1 MQRVS
6 QIVAG
11 WLVTVQAISEDDKE
25 LYAYAVYSFLFGLI
39 PIALSL
45 AFGIISGMIAESFF
59 LIVPFIII
67 RKFSGG
73 FHLKSALLCFILTSC
88 LLASALVVVHL
99 IEIVQ
104 QHILLSIA
112 VIIATTV
119 IFVFSPIDSEER
131 ALNNS
136 EIVQYRIIARIIS
149 VVFLIGYFLLV
160 WIGNSRIFIPVG
172 VGIVMVALLQIPC
185 IILNA
190 LSKRSLIKSVPKS

>member
-11 WLVTVQAISEDDKE
+11 WLVTVKAISEEDKD

-45 AFGIISGMIAESFF
+45 AFGIVSGMTAESFF

-88 LLASALVVVHL
+88 LLASALAVVHL
-99 IEIVQ
+99 IETVQ
-104 QHILLSIA
+104 QHTLLNIA
-112 VIIATTV
+112 VIVAATV

-131 ALNNS
+131 ALNHS
-136 EIVQYRIIARIIS
+136 EVVHYRTIARMIS
-149 VVFLIGYFLLV
+149 VVFLLAYFLLV
-160 WIGNSRIFIPVG
+160 WISNSRIFVPVG
-172 VGIVMVALLQIPC
+172 VGIVMVAILQFPC

-190 LSKRSLIKSVPKS
+190 LSKRSLIKSVPKN

>member
-11 WLVTVQAISEDDKE
+11 WLVTVQAITEDDKE

-59 LIVPFIII
+59 LIVPFLII

-88 LLASALVVVHL
+88 LLASALAIVHL
-99 IEIVQ
+99 IANAQ

-112 VIIATTV
+112 VMIATTV

-131 ALNNS
+131 ALNSS
-136 EIVQYRIIARIIS
+136 EIVQYRTIARVIS
-149 VVFLIGYFLLV
+149 IVFLIGYFLLV
-160 WIGNSRIFIPVG
+160 WISNGRIFIPVG